1 MRLFCNTRDF
11 AIDNK
16 VKEINKQIKE
26 AVTVQEHKAARE
38 RAGKMV
44 KCFMRMDKALAQA
57 LAV

>member
-26 AVTVQEHKAARE
+26 AETTQEHKAARE

-57 LAV
+57 LAL